1 MSLQPAAADANGFRA
16 ALGSFAAGVNVITLR
31 EADGAPLGMTATAF
45 SSVSTDP
52 LLVLI
57 CVNRANRSYE
67 RIAETGRFGVN
78 ILGTAAREISDHC
91 ARPGSDKTLADEW
104 LVERPEWHAP
114 ALAKALAFLDCEV
127 EQDVAAGT
135 HAVLIARV
143 RGIGAAEDERSGLAP
158 LVHFR
163 GAYRELVHTS
173 APTPRSLDAGRNS
186 SSAHVV
192 KEYA

>member
-1 MSLQPAAADANGFRA
+1 MSLQPAATDTGGFRA

-31 EADGAPLGMTATAF
+31 DADGTPLGMTATAF
-45 SSVSTDP
+45 SSVSADP

-57 CVNRANRSYE
+57 CVNRSNRSYE

-91 ARPGSDKTLADEW
+91 SRPGSDKTLAAEW
-104 LVERPEWHAP
+104 LVDRPEWHSP
-114 ALAKALAFLDCEV
+114 ALTQALAFLDCEV
-127 EQDVAAGT
+127 EQDVHAGT

-143 RGIGAAEDERSGLAP
+143 RGIGLASHDRAAPAP
-158 LVHFR
+158 LIHFR
-163 GAYRELVHTS
+163 GAYRELVHAVS
-173 APTPRSLDAGRNS
+173 ASRPRTTELPRVQPP
-186 SSAHVV
+186 VV

>member
-1 MSLQPAAADANGFRA
+1 MSLQPATTDAGGFRA

-31 EADGAPLGMTATAF
+31 EADGTPLGMTATAF
-45 SSVSTDP
+45 SSVSADP

-57 CVNRANRSYE
+57 CVNRANRSYA
-67 RIAETGRFGVN
+67 RIVETGRFGVN

-104 LVERPEWHAP
+104 LVDRPEWHAP

-127 EQDVAAGT
+127 DQDVEAGT

-143 RGIGAAEDERSGLAP
+143 SSIGIPADDCPGHDP
-158 LVHFR
+158 LIHFR
-163 GAYRELVHTS
+163 GAYRELVDA
-173 APTPRSLDAGRNS
+173 APPASGPRTADRS
-186 SSAHVV
+186 SSSHVV